1 MSCFESATPEHM
13 PTCLQSVL
21 IAHTTSDLA
30 PVIVLRNLDHD
41 LTSAGRSP
49 FTVLVCSLH
58 ILPADPGEEEG
69 RQV

>member
-1 MSCFESATPEHM
+1 LNP
-13 PTCLQSVL
+13 PRRNTCRPGCKSVL
-21 IAHTTSDLA
+21 LAHTASDLV

-58 ILPADPGEEEG
+58 MLPADAGEEEG